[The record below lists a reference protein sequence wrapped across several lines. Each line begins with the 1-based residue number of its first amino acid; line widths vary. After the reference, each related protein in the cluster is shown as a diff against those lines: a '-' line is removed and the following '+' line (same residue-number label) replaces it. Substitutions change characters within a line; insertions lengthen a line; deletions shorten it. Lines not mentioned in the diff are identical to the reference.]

1 MTQTRAQTPTRAPTP
16 DRKTVPRLEPRASVR
31 LTGRGALAS
40 LFALC
45 FVTQLIADWTGWGTL
60 AGAAFVCGCGAV
72 TYYTRTSG
80 LRSVVVAPPLL
91 FFAGS
96 TCAELITAP
105 GTFLAATGI
114 LVTLGTSAPWL
125 FTGTALTVVV
135 AIGRGY
141 RPAIRRPGG
150 SFPRGSGALRGGSAR
165 EGSAREGSAREG
177 SARDSSARDSSAGG
191 GRPGGR

>member
-1 MTQTRAQTPTRAPTP
+1 MTQTRAQTPTRAPAP
-16 DRKTVPRLEPRASVR
+16 DRKTVPRLEPQASVR
-31 LTGRGALAS
+31 LTGRGALAA
-40 LFALC
+40 LFVLC
-45 FVTQLIADWTGWGTL
+45 FFTQLIADWTGWGTL

-141 RPAIRRPGG
+141 RPAIRWPGG
-150 SFPRGSGALRGGSAR
+150 SFPGGAARLRGGSAG
-165 EGSAREGSAREG
+165 GSSAGGSSAGG
-177 SARDSSARDSSAGG
+177 SSADGSSARG

>member
-1 MTQTRAQTPTRAPTP
+1 MTQTQARTPPRNRQDHEPA
-16 DRKTVPRLEPRASVR
+16 PRLEPRASVR
-31 LTGRGALAS
+31 LTGRGAITA

-45 FVTQLIADWTGWGTL
+45 FGTQLIAGWTGWGTL
-60 AGAAFVCGCGAV
+60 AGAVFVCGCGAV

-80 LRSVVVAPPLL
+80 LRAVVVAPPLL

-96 TCAELITAP
+96 ACAQLLTAP
-105 GTFLAATGI
+105 GTFLAAEGI

-141 RPAIRRPGG
+141 RPRTPRRPG
-150 SFPRGSGALRGGSAR
+150 R
-165 EGSAREGSAREG
+165 
-177 SARDSSARDSSAGG
+177 SAGR
-191 GRPGGR
+191 GRAGDR

>member
-1 MTQTRAQTPTRAPTP
+1 MTQIRARAPAPSRP
-16 DRKTVPRLEPRASVR
+16 DRGSTPRLEPKASVR
-31 LTGRGALAS
+31 LTGRGAIAA

-45 FVTQLIADWTGWGTL
+45 SGTQLIAAWTGWGTL

-80 LRSVVVAPPLL
+80 LRAVVVAPPLL

-96 TCAELITAP
+96 ACAQLITAP
-105 GTFLAATGI
+105 GTFLAAEGL

-141 RPAIRRPGG
+141 RPRMPGRPDR
-150 SFPRGSGALRGGSAR
+150 S
-165 EGSAREGSAREG
+165 
-177 SARDSSARDSSAGG
+177 GG
-191 GRPGGR
+191 GR

>member
-1 MTQTRAQTPTRAPTP
+1 MTQTRAQTPTRAPAP
-16 DRKTVPRLEPRASVR
+16 DRKTGPRLEPQASVR

-105 GTFLAATGI
+105 GAFLAATGI
-114 LVTLGTSAPWL
+114 LVTLGTTALWL
-125 FTGTALTVVV
+125 YTGTALTIVV

-141 RPAIRRPGG
+141 RPAFRRPGG
-150 SFPRGSGALRGGSAR
+150 
-165 EGSAREGSAREG
+165 G
-177 SARDSSARDSSAGG
+177 SARDGSAWDGSAWDGSARD

>member
-1 MTQTRAQTPTRAPTP
+1 M
-16 DRKTVPRLEPRASVR
+16 
-31 LTGRGALAS
+31 
-40 LFALC
+40 
-45 FVTQLIADWTGWGTL
+45 
-60 AGAAFVCGCGAV
+60 
-72 TYYTRTSG
+72 
-80 LRSVVVAPPLL
+80 VVAPPLL

-105 GTFLAATGI
+105 GTFLAAEGI

-141 RPAIRRPGG
+141 RPAFRRPGG
-150 SFPRGSGALRGGSAR
+150 SFRAR
-165 EGSAREGSAREG
+165 CGRAPGELGRV
-177 SARDSSARDSSAGG
+177 SSAGTPARG

>member
-1 MTQTRAQTPTRAPTP
+1 MTQTRAQTPTRATTS
-16 DRKTVPRLEPRASVR
+16 DRNAVPRLEPRASVR

-80 LRSVVVAPPLL
+80 LHSVVVAPPLL

-105 GTFLAATGI
+105 GTFLAAEGI

-141 RPAIRRPGG
+141 RPAFRR
-150 SFPRGSGALRGGSAR
+150 RA
-165 EGSAREGSAREG
+165 
-177 SARDSSARDSSAGG
+177 SSASG
-191 GRPGGR
+191 GRPGGG

>member
-1 MTQTRAQTPTRAPTP
+1 MTQTRAPRPARTP
-16 DRKTVPRLEPRASVR
+16 DRRAGPRLEPRASLR
-31 LTGRGALAS
+31 LTGRGAVAA

-80 LRSVVVAPPLL
+80 LRAVVVAPPLL
-91 FFAGS
+91 FFVGS
-96 TCAELITAP
+96 ACAEMITAS
-105 GTFLAATGI
+105 GTFLAAEGI
-114 LVTLGTSAPWL
+114 VVTLGTSAPWL
-125 FTGTALTVVV
+125 FTGTALTIVV

-141 RPAIRRPGG
+141 RPAIWRPG
-150 SFPRGSGALRGGSAR
+150 GGSAR
-165 EGSAREGSAREG
+165 R
-177 SARDSSARDSSAGG
+177 

>member
-1 MTQTRAQTPTRAPTP
+1 MTQTRAQTPARAP
-16 DRKTVPRLEPRASVR
+16 DRPAGPRLEPRASVR
-31 LTGRGALAS
+31 LTGRGALAA
-40 LFALC
+40 LFVLC
-45 FVTQLIADWTGWGTL
+45 FFTQLIADWTGWGTL

-96 TCAELITAP
+96 TCAELLTAP
-105 GTFLAATGI
+105 GTLLAAAGI

-141 RPAIRRPGG
+141 RPAFRRPGG
-150 SFPRGSGALRGGSAR
+150 AFARGSARLRGGSAR
-165 EGSAREGSAREG
+165 FRGGSAGG
-177 SARDSSARDSSAGG
+177 SSARG

>member
-1 MTQTRAQTPTRAPTP
+1 MTQTQARTPPRNRQDHEPA
-16 DRKTVPRLEPRASVR
+16 PRLEPRASVR
-31 LTGRGALAS
+31 LTGRGAITA

-45 FVTQLIADWTGWGTL
+45 FGTQLIAGWTGWGTL
-60 AGAAFVCGCGAV
+60 AGAVFVCGCGAV

-80 LRSVVVAPPLL
+80 LRAVVVAPPLL

-96 TCAELITAP
+96 ACAQLITAP
-105 GTFLAATGI
+105 GTFLAAEGL

-141 RPAIRRPGG
+141 RPRTPRRPG
-150 SFPRGSGALRGGSAR
+150 R
-165 EGSAREGSAREG
+165 
-177 SARDSSARDSSAGG
+177 SAGR
-191 GRPGGR
+191 GRAGDR

>member
-1 MTQTRAQTPTRAPTP
+1 MTQIRAGTPPRSQDHGSLRARAP
-16 DRKTVPRLEPRASVR
+16 KGSAPRLEPRASVR
-31 LTGRGALAS
+31 LAGRGAIAA

-45 FVTQLIADWTGWGTL
+45 SGTQLIAAWTGWGTW

-80 LRSVVVAPPLL
+80 LRAVVVAPPLL

-96 TCAELITAP
+96 AGAQLLTAP
-105 GTFLAATGI
+105 GTFLAAEGI

-125 FTGTALTVVV
+125 FTGTALAVVV

-141 RPAIRRPGG
+141 RPRMPWRADRSASGRR
-150 SFPRGSGALRGGSAR
+150 A
-165 EGSAREGSAREG
+165 
-177 SARDSSARDSSAGG
+177 AGG
-191 GRPGGR
+191 